1 MTETEDRGLRTETET
16 EDYQPM
22 TNQPR
27 PHLSILAFILAIIAP
42 IAQASAQGT
51 HSATLTWTD
60 TTNPPAT
67 TYSVYRAPGLC
78 TTTPAPSWTKVTT
91 TPLTAKT
98 WTDTAVV
105 PGNYCYSV
113 TATYT
118 GLESVKSTPALGS
131 IPSFTPTSVSAVLSS
146 TSTKVVVT
154 WADTQNPATTTYTV
168 YRAVGLCSGTPT
180 YAKLATG
187 LTTKSYDDPTP
198 IPGSLCYSVSA
209 TDNAV
214 ESALAGSGGVSVPAA
229 VPTGLNVVTQ

>member
-1 MTETEDRGLRTETET
+1 
-16 EDYQPM
+16 M
-22 TNQPR
+22 TNHHFRLP
-27 PHLSILAFILAIIAP
+27 LLTFALAITAP
-42 IAQASAQGT
+42 ITQAQGG

-60 TTNPPAT
+60 TTNPAGT

-78 TTTPAPSWTKVTT
+78 TTTPVPTWAKVTT
-91 TPLTAKT
+91 TPLTTKT
-98 WTDTAVV
+98 WADTAVV
-105 PGNYCYSV
+105 PGNYCYSI

-118 GLESVKSTPALGS
+118 GLESGKSVPALAS
-131 IPSFTPTSVSAVLSS
+131 IPSFIPTAVSAILSG
-146 TSTKVVVT
+146 TKVTVA
-154 WADTQNPATTTYTV
+154 WIDTQNPAVTTTYTV

-187 LTTKSYDDPTP
+187 LTAKSYDDPTP

-229 VPTGLNVVTQ
+229 IPTSLNVVVQ